1 VHRKGLTI
9 IGAQVLTRPTLDNS
23 DGRWNA
29 WDENALVLRLIGSDR
44 LDTRPL
50 IEHEFP
56 ASRVADAYRLI
67 EDSPETL
74 GVLLNWQK

>member
-1 VHRKGLTI
+1 MAINGRVARLERTYQRHRLPENEAALT
-9 IGAQVLTRPTLDNS
+9 
-23 DGRWNA
+23 
-29 WDENALVLRLIGSDR
+29 LRFIASGR

-56 ASRVADAYRLI
+56 ATRVADAYRLI
-67 EDSPETL
+67 EDSPQTL

>member
-1 VHRKGLTI
+1 MLK
-9 IGAQVLTRPTLDNS
+9 
-23 DGRWNA
+23 
-29 WDENALVLRLIGSDR
+29 LIAGSR

-56 ASRVADAYRLI
+56 ATHVADAYRLI